1 MYRMSSKGK
10 SISFCVFSALLDGQ
24 VKVGATKR
32 VQEHNQR
39 VKRQQKVAPVSHH
52 KEEQGS
58 LFTDADFEAV
68 SKMYFVN
75 SQKVVFKDD

>member
-1 MYRMSSKGK
+1 
-10 SISFCVFSALLDGQ
+10 
-24 VKVGATKR
+24 VKVGVTKR

-52 KEEQGS
+52 KEEGS
-58 LFTDADFEAV
+58 LFTDADFESV

>member
-1 MYRMSSKGK
+1 
-10 SISFCVFSALLDGQ
+10 
-24 VKVGATKR
+24 VKVAATQK

-39 VKRQQKVAPVSHH
+39 VKRQQKVEAVSS
-52 KEEQGS
+52 KSREEEGS

-68 SKMYFVN
+68 SKMHFVH